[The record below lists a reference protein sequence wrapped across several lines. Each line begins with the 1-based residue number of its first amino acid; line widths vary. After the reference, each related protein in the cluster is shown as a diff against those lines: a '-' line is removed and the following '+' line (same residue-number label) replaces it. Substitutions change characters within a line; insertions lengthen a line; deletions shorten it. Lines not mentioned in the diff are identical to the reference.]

1 MVFRGVP
8 LIYKKSS
15 SISELK
21 RMLFKNGKLI
31 QRAIFEQNPH
41 KGARTG
47 IFVGP
52 QGSGK
57 TTALAQLALEFLDRN
72 YIVVWREVELAQF
85 HRIQATGVKVRAF
98 AHALDNIEILA
109 IQKGSMDSEPY
120 KVRLHR
126 YEDAHDLFKKLK
138 PRVINVV
145 FEPSYYMPSKE
156 FLEDV
161 MTQRSISK
169 HALRESRSLPSSAFW
184 IELTHVLK
192 ERHDRR
198 WFALF
203 EDEADDVYPAIPTG
217 IEWTLMKWAKD
228 QVKHLRKSFVATY
241 LATQS
246 YANINWEVAEK
257 FQDLFLMKG
266 ARKPKRSRVN
276 QRWLDTDDLFREAER
291 KNMRAVIVESEGLV
305 GMVVF
310 RPLPNVDFDLQVI
323 KEWEGEKPSL
333 QEILEEY
340 GLLQTSEG
348 TIA

>member
-1 MVFRGVP
+1 MPFRGIP
-8 LIYKKSS
+8 IIYKKSS
-15 SISELK
+15 SMSDLL
-21 RMLFKNGKLI
+21 RMLSKNGKLI
-31 QRAIFEQNPH
+31 QRTIFEQNPH

-57 TTALAQLALEFLDRN
+57 TTALAQLALEFLDRR
-72 YIVVWREVELAQF
+72 YTVIWREIELAQF
-85 HRIQATGVKVRAF
+85 HRIQATGVKVRVF
-98 AHALDNIEILA
+98 AHALDDIEVLA
-109 IQKGSMDSEPY
+109 MQKGSMDSEPY

-126 YEDAHDLFKKLK
+126 YEDAYDLFEK
-138 PRVINVV
+138 PKPGVVNVV
-145 FEPSYYMPSKE
+145 FEPSYYVPSRE

-192 ERHDRR
+192 NRRDRR

-217 IEWTLMKWAKD
+217 IEWTLMKWARD

-246 YANINWEVAEK
+246 YSNLNWEVAEK

-276 QRWLDTDDLFREAER
+276 QKWLDRDELFAEAER
-291 KNMRAVIVESEGLV
+291 KNMRAVLVESEGLI
-305 GMVVF
+305 GMIAF
-310 RPLPNVDFDLQVI
+310 RPLPEVDFDLQVI
-323 KEWEGEKPSL
+323 KNWRGEKLPL
-333 QEILEEY
+333 MEVLEEY
-340 GLLQTSEG
+340 GLVSAPESK
-348 TIA
+348 A